1 MRQIKNITLASLAG
15 VATLASAGTT
25 HAAAFGPF
33 SVGVGVLRATNSV
46 LQNQTGASN
55 ATSYL
60 TIQRCSG
67 VIETPVFV
75 AAGASCTATTADYQ
89 IIMDVLSPTSTRV
102 TIVATSATCDIRY
115 VRFGTPNS
123 RCAYDMTNPNPGTVG
138 SGAGANPVAVGLI
151 GAWTA
156 NVRFDNAV
164 NRIGAASM
172 GDLYSRMTVNFS
184 SCFDVGDL
192 CQFTVDTDI
201 IN

>member
-1 MRQIKNITLASLAG
+1 MRQNKNIALASLASL
-15 VATLASAGTT
+15 ATLASAGTT
-25 HAAAFGPF
+25 YAAAFGPF
-33 SVGVGVLRATNSV
+33 SVGVGALRATNSV

-102 TIVATSATCDIRY
+102 TIMATSATCDIRN

-123 RCAYDMTNPNPGTVG
+123 KCAYDMTNPGHLRIG
-138 SGAGANPVAVGLI
+138 SGRESGSGQPDRHLDREHPVRQRRQSRRRSI
-151 GAWTA
+151 GG
-156 NVRFDNAV
+156 RSLQPHDGQLQQLL
-164 NRIGAASM
+164 R
-172 GDLYSRMTVNFS
+172 RR
-184 SCFDVGDL
+184 
-192 CQFTVDTDI
+192 
-201 IN
+201 